1 MLSSGD
7 TVVRE
12 VKHSAV
18 ITEGI
23 VCWDPVFF
31 LENTVPKRNI
41 RGFSMTLIEGR
52 IRPFKRHGKSDSS
65 PLCLV

>member
-1 MLSSGD
+1 M
-7 TVVRE
+7 VCE

-41 RGFSMTLIEGR
+41 RGFSMTLVEGR
-52 IRPFKRHGKSDSS
+52 IRPFKRHVKVILVPSASYDSMGY
-65 PLCLV
+65 